1 MATQT
6 HQFFT
11 DRSKSPHNPSQLVSS
26 SPSNKDPAEFAV
38 HTQKTLLFRP
48 TSLWQLPLFAGT
60 QAVLPPLACIVL
72 GPARLH
78 GRRSDCSGT
87 AAIDARAMR
96 AAQLGNAVPSSASM
110 DALAENSTAVDANER
125 RVRCVARSSD
135 RSHFMAAH
143 ESDTEGY
150 TALYY
155 FTDGYF
161 IYMPQG

>member
-1 MATQT
+1 MHIVASM
-6 HQFFT
+6 
-11 DRSKSPHNPSQLVSS
+11 RPV
-26 SPSNKDPAEFAV
+26 A
-38 HTQKTLLFRP
+38 LL
-48 TSLWQLPLFAGT
+48 AGIP
-60 QAVLPPLACIVL
+60 AVLFPPCMYYIR
-72 GPARLH
+72 PRLH
-78 GRRSDCSGT
+78 ERRSDCSGT